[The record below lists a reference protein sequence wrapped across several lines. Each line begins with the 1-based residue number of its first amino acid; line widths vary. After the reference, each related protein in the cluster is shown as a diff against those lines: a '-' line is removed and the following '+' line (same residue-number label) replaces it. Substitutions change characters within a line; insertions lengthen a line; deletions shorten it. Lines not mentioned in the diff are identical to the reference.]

1 MSKGSGGGGRPG
13 RTGGG
18 GANYG
23 DTVQQEG
30 DTAWYRDSAG
40 KQTVTKAGKI
50 VYQGEGPW
58 ANRGASDAW
67 KENKPKKVLSHTV
80 YKNPYSDF

>member
-1 MSKGSGGGGRPG
+1 MSKGSGGAGRPG
-13 RTGGG
+13 RSGGG
-18 GANYG
+18 ENYG
-23 DTVQQEG
+23 DIVQNEG
-30 DTAWYRDSAG
+30 NVAWYRDAAG
-40 KQTVTKAGKI
+40 KQTVTNAGKI

-67 KENKPKKVLSHTV
+67 KMNKPKKVISHTI